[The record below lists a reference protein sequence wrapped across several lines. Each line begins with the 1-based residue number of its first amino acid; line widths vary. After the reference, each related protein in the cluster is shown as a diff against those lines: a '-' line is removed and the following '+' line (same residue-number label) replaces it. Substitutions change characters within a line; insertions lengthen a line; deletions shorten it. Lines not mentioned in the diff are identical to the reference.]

1 MKRAAILMLT
11 VAALAVGAAMAQ
23 EKDAGPAGGCEP
35 GFSKYAYP
43 HGSAHN
49 FRCRTRVINCPEW
62 PGQQVVV
69 ILEPGFEVAAGAQF
83 GYRCQ
88 YHSWDR

>member
-1 MKRAAILMLT
+1 MTAPLLAQQPP
-11 VAALAVGAAMAQ
+11 VA
-23 EKDAGPAGGCEP
+23 PAGCEP
-35 GFSKYAYP
+35 GFEQRAYP
-43 HGSAHN
+43 HGSELN
-49 FRCRTRVINCPEW
+49 FRCRTRVINYPER

-69 ILEPGFEVAAGAQF
+69 ILEPSVEVAAGVQF